1 MHRLELRVG
10 GDVGVGVQREACG
23 VVTQHT
29 ADGLD
34 VHAVLQRHRCEGVPQ
49 QMGPQAGNSGFL
61 FQLAKQLRDG
71 ASANGIQ
78 CGRDEH
84 LIGLGTT
91 GPPPQIPQQHL
102 FGAIAK
108 GNRTLLAALAVHNGI
123 SFMNVQIV
131 ERERSHFIHAKAAVQ
146 YQGAD
151 TFA

>member
-1 MHRLELRVG
+1 
-10 GDVGVGVQREACG
+10 
-23 VVTQHT
+23 
-29 ADGLD
+29 
-34 VHAVLQRHRCEGVPQ
+34 
-49 QMGPQAGNSGFL
+49 MGPQASNSSFL
-61 FQLAKQLRDG
+61 FQLAEQLRDC

-78 CGRDEH
+78 CGRNEH

-108 GNRTLLAALAVHNGI
+108 GNGTLLAALAVHNGI

-131 ERERSHFIHAKAAVQ
+131 ERERSRFIHAKAAVQ
-146 YQGAD
+146 HQGTD

>member
-1 MHRLELRVG
+1 
-10 GDVGVGVQREACG
+10 
-23 VVTQHT
+23 
-29 ADGLD
+29 
-34 VHAVLQRHRCEGVPQ
+34 
-49 QMGPQAGNSGFL
+49 MGPHAGNSVFL

-71 ASANGIQ
+71 ASANEIQ

-84 LIGLGTT
+84 LIGLGTA

-102 FGAIAK
+102 LGAIAK
-108 GNRTLLAALAVHNGI
+108 GNRTLLAALAIHNGI

-146 YQGAD
+146 HQGAD